1 MASTVM
7 SIGLQGLKG
16 ERVRVEADIR
26 VDKEQCVIIG
36 LPDASIKE
44 SKERIL
50 SCLHHL
56 DFDLTMK
63 KITIHLSPAD
73 IRKSGTGFDGAM
85 LLAAIQELTDQPLPL
100 DDSICVITSLSLHG
114 ELVPFHGLLPAIQQA
129 LTLGFKRIYL
139 PPVDVSFLDFVQ
151 DVELIPLPTVE
162 ALLEHLRGQST
173 LMFEGF
179 LSPVITEQAPTH
191 EQPETDFS
199 SIRGQQQAKRALEIA
214 AAGGHHT
221 LLIGPPGCGKSM
233 LASAFSS
240 IMSDLAQEEA
250 LEVYSLYH
258 LAREKQGMTLRPPYR
273 QPHHSASAISLIGG
287 GTYPKPGE
295 ISLAHRGILFL
306 DELGEFSRK
315 TLDMLRQPMESGEV
329 TISRVKQT
337 VSYPASF
344 TLIAATN
351 PCPCGYYGSH
361 ERYCTCSSKQVTN
374 YQLKVSGPILDRLDF
389 VVSLQSSG
397 LKEKTTSESSEDIRK
412 RIAKAR
418 KLQRVRYG
426 NDLRNG
432 TVSFQQ
438 LERTA
443 GFTAEQ
449 LNIIGDVCFERKWS
463 NRTQVKLIRIA
474 RTISDLQE
482 RPDISMEA
490 LEEAI
495 KWKQLPTG
503 LQMIGG
509 EGAVQT

>member
-1 MASTVM
+1 
-7 SIGLQGLKG
+7 
-16 ERVRVEADIR
+16 
-26 VDKEQCVIIG
+26 
-36 LPDASIKE
+36 
-44 SKERIL
+44 
-50 SCLHHL
+50 
-56 DFDLTMK
+56 
-63 KITIHLSPAD
+63 
-73 IRKSGTGFDGAM
+73 
-85 LLAAIQELTDQPLPL
+85 
-100 DDSICVITSLSLHG
+100 
-114 ELVPFHGLLPAIQQA
+114 
-129 LTLGFKRIYL
+129 
-139 PPVDVSFLDFVQ
+139 
-151 DVELIPLPTVE
+151 
-162 ALLEHLRGQST
+162 
-173 LMFEGF
+173 
-179 LSPVITEQAPTH
+179 
-191 EQPETDFS
+191 
-199 SIRGQQQAKRALEIA
+199 
-214 AAGGHHT
+214 
-221 LLIGPPGCGKSM
+221 
-233 LASAFSS
+233 
-240 IMSDLAQEEA
+240 
-250 LEVYSLYH
+250 
-258 LAREKQGMTLRPPYR
+258 
-273 QPHHSASAISLIGG
+273 
-287 GTYPKPGE
+287 
-295 ISLAHRGILFL
+295 
-306 DELGEFSRK
+306 
-315 TLDMLRQPMESGEV
+315 MLRQPMESGEV

-389 VVSLQSSG
+389 VLSLQSSG
-397 LKEKTTSESSEDIRK
+397 LKEKITSESSEDIRK

-426 NDLRNG
+426 NDLCNG

-503 LQMIGG
+503 LQTIGG

>member
-16 ERVRVEADIR
+16 ERIRVEADIR

-56 DFDLTMK
+56 DFDLSMK

-85 LLAAIQELTDQPLPL
+85 LLAAYQELTDQPLLL

-139 PPVDVSFLDFVQ
+139 PAVDVSYLSYAKG
-151 DVELIPLPTVE
+151 VELIPLPTVE
-162 ALLEHLRGQST
+162 ALIAHLRGQST
-173 LMFEGF
+173 LLFEGF
-179 LSPVITEQAPTH
+179 LTPMITGESARH
-191 EQPETDFS
+191 EQHETDFS
-199 SIRGQQQAKRALEIA
+199 SIRGQHQAKRALEIA

-233 LASAFSS
+233 LAGAFSS
-240 IMSDLAQEEA
+240 IMSDLGQEEA

-258 LAREKQGMTLRPPYR
+258 LARENQGMSLRPPYR

-295 ISLAHRGILFL
+295 ISLAHRGLLFL

-361 ERYCTCSSKQVTN
+361 ERYCTCSAKQVTT

-389 VVSLQSSG
+389 VLSLQSSG
-397 LKEKTTSESSEDIRK
+397 LKEQTTSESSLDIRK
-412 RIAKAR
+412 RIQSAR
-418 KLQRVRYG
+418 ELQQIRYG
-426 NDLRNG
+426 GKFLNG

-443 GFTAEQ
+443 GLTETQ
-449 LNIIGDVCFERKWS
+449 LHTIGDVCFKHKWS

-474 RTISDLQE
+474 RTIADLQGSHE
-482 RPDISMEA
+482 ISSAA

-495 KWKQLPTG
+495 EWKRLPTG
-503 LQMIGG
+503 LQVTGG
-509 EGAVQT
+509 E